1 LPPEVSID
9 DLRAGVPAHASRNP
23 RIARALADLGVMR
36 DQGEGIPRMFE
47 EMESSFLRL
56 PALDVVAGRFRV
68 VLQNDPIFRLDDPK
82 WPRRCARFRSP

>member
-1 LPPEVSID
+1 
-9 DLRAGVPAHASRNP
+9 
-23 RIARALADLGVMR
+23 
-36 DQGEGIPRMFE
+36 MFE